1 MEGIIQMIT
10 GAADPRSLDGQLRS
24 REEALRQVTRDEAAV
39 VLACE
44 RLDHARH
51 ALGLLH
57 VLAARLAALEA
68 DRTDAA
74 VAREA
79 RRCARFARA
88 ADGAQLRLNPKL
100 AAAFCHRLAALACGE
115 GGAVARVA
123 AAALAAVAPALA
135 PAPGCLT
142 PAHADCLQCCLAGR
156 DYARGRRFLGAAP
169 VARVAAP
176 PPAAAPRAAGAAPPP
191 GGDGVDAA
199 PPAPPPRAA
208 AARAAPAAG
217 LRPEDVLRYL
227 YYAGVV
233 EAGSARWAAAANAFR
248 LCATA
253 PAASLSA
260 IAVAAL
266 RKLVLCRLLAGAGD
280 PADAGR
286 LPRYAPTCVS
296 RAARAVA
303 GAYLDLAAAF
313 ATDDDGAALA
323 AALAT
328 HADALARDGN
338 ADLAARL
345 VGARRRRAAESSV
358 ETNQ

>member
-1 MEGIIQMIT
+1 M
-10 GAADPRSLDGQLRS
+10 
-24 REEALRQVTRDEAAV
+24 
-39 VLACE
+39 
-44 RLDHARH
+44 
-51 ALGLLH
+51 
-57 VLAARLAALEA
+57 
-68 DRTDAA
+68 
-74 VAREA
+74 
-79 RRCARFARA
+79 
-88 ADGAQLRLNPKL
+88 
-100 AAAFCHRLAALACGE
+100 
-115 GGAVARVA
+115 
-123 AAALAAVAPALA
+123 
-135 PAPGCLT
+135 
-142 PAHADCLQCCLAGR
+142 
-156 DYARGRRFLGAAP
+156 
-169 VARVAAP
+169 
-176 PPAAAPRAAGAAPPP
+176 
-191 GGDGVDAA
+191 
-199 PPAPPPRAA
+199 
-208 AARAAPAAG
+208 
-217 LRPEDVLRYL
+217 LRYL

-358 ETNQ
+358 EINQ

>member
-1 MEGIIQMIT
+1 MAPPTASDEEKRAEEKAVLERLTALIVGKRRPAVLPRLPGNGRTSVPDVYKQSDPMHGT
-10 GAADPRSLDGQLRS
+10 WGAA
-24 REEALRQVTRDEAAV
+24 
-39 VLACE
+39 
-44 RLDHARH
+44 
-51 ALGLLH
+51 LLEG
-57 VLAARLAALEA
+57 ALEA
-68 DRTDAA
+68 ANDVRRGQSRALLSGSDSLLRRVLAPL
-74 VAREA
+74 E
-79 RRCARFARA
+79 RRCATDDPDAFLKLAHEYDIEVPAVRP
-88 ADGAQLRLNPKL
+88 LRNNVSGNSKENALSPPRKKSRGPVGGLPRSPLSPLNPSI
-100 AAAFCHRLAALACGE
+100 E
-115 GGAVARVA
+115 E
-123 AAALAAVAPALA
+123 APAE
-135 PAPGCLT
+135 
-142 PAHADCLQCCLAGR
+142 
-156 DYARGRRFLGAAP
+156 
-169 VARVAAP
+169 
-176 PPAAAPRAAGAAPPP
+176 PAAT
-191 GGDGVDAA
+191 
-199 PPAPPPRAA
+199 RAA
-208 AARAAPAAG
+208 AARAAPVAG

-233 EAGSARWAAAANAFR
+233 EAGSSRWAAAANAFR

-286 LPRYAPTCVS
+286 LPRYAPTCMS

>member
-1 MEGIIQMIT
+1 MIT

-176 PPAAAPRAAGAAPPP
+176 PPAA
-191 GGDGVDAA
+191 
-199 PPAPPPRAA
+199 
-208 AARAAPAAG
+208 
-217 LRPEDVLRYL
+217 
-227 YYAGVV
+227 
-233 EAGSARWAAAANAFR
+233 
-248 LCATA
+248 
-253 PAASLSA
+253 
-260 IAVAAL
+260 
-266 RKLVLCRLLAGAGD
+266 
-280 PADAGR
+280 
-286 LPRYAPTCVS
+286 
-296 RAARAVA
+296 
-303 GAYLDLAAAF
+303 
-313 ATDDDGAALA
+313 
-323 AALAT
+323 
-328 HADALARDGN
+328 
-338 ADLAARL
+338 
-345 VGARRRRAAESSV
+345 ESSV
-358 ETNQ
+358 EINQ

>member
-1 MEGIIQMIT
+1 MIT
-10 GAADPRSLDGQLRS
+10 GAADPRALDGQLRS

-169 VARVAAP
+169 VARP
-176 PPAAAPRAAGAAPPP
+176 
-191 GGDGVDAA
+191 
-199 PPAPPPRAA
+199 
-208 AARAAPAAG
+208 AARAAPAAPAVATSHLLAVG
-217 LRPEDVLRYL
+217 FDGDQLDRIL
-227 YYAGVV
+227 YGGAPLVKTRADGKLVCRV
-233 EAGSARWAAAANAFR
+233 SARMFPDR
-248 LCATA
+248 
-253 PAASLSA
+253 
-260 IAVAAL
+260 AAL
-266 RKLVLCRLLAGAGD
+266 RKHVAKSKL
-280 PADAGR
+280 
-286 LPRYAPTCVS
+286 Y
-296 RAARAVA
+296 RAAYEKACRE
-303 GAYLDLAAAF
+303 GRISLA
-313 ATDDDGAALA
+313 
-323 AALAT
+323 
-328 HADALARDGN
+328 
-338 ADLAARL
+338 
-345 VGARRRRAAESSV
+345 
-358 ETNQ
+358 

>member
-1 MEGIIQMIT
+1 MIT

-115 GGAVARVA
+115 GGAVARA
-123 AAALAAVAPALA
+123 RRPRSPRWRRAA

-176 PPAAAPRAAGAAPPP
+176 PPAAARAPRAPPRRPAAT
-191 GGDGVDAA
+191 ASTRRRRRRRR
-199 PPAPPPRAA
+199 APPPRAPRRS
-208 AARAAPAAG
+208 RASAPRTCCAT
-217 LRPEDVLRYL
+217 L

-303 GAYLDLAAAF
+303 GAYLDLASAF
-313 ATDDDGAALA
+313 ATDDDGAALS

-328 HADALARDGN
+328 HADARARDGN